1 MIDAPSPWRIH
12 LCPMRFLAG
21 TLSILLLLPSLAFAQ
36 AKGEVE
42 KIGFENY
49 YRPDC
54 WTPMTVRLVP
64 DTSKSEQFQIQVKQ
78 EDLDRD
84 HPIFSRLISLTG
96 NAEGKSRE
104 QRFRVYFK
112 PEPTND
118 GLPDANDP
126 THFVVPYE
134 RDGRSG
140 TIDGW
145 LQDNG
150 KVKLR
155 VRPTPEALD

>member
-1 MIDAPSPWRIH
+1 
-12 LCPMRFLAG
+12 MRFFAG
-21 TLSILLLLPSLAFAQ
+21 TLFILLLLPSLALAQ

-54 WTPMTVRLVP
+54 WTPMTVRLTP
-64 DTSKSEQFQIQVKQ
+64 ETSKSEDYQIQVKQ

-84 HPIFSRLISLTG
+84 HPIFSRRISLTG

-126 THFVVPYE
+126 TRGSVQDLEDALPVSLTTAT
-134 RDGRSG
+134 GKWLSALKVTS
-140 TIDGW
+140 TII
-145 LQDNG
+145 N
-150 KVKLR
+150 
-155 VRPTPEALD
+155 LDPKTGAWSDKRGCGSF